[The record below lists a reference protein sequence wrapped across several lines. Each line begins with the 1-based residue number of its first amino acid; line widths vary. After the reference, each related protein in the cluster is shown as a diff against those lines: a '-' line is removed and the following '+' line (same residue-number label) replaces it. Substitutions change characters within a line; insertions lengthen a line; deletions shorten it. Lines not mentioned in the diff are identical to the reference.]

1 MTLLVRSSLLL
12 GNSRYYYYC
21 CPVLNPCAT
30 AKSHPIKFINFIN
43 TNTSRCVHDDD
54 LDEQRRVGAWE
65 RGGRHHYHCELI
77 LFRFVALFS
86 LNSCKD
92 TLFTLPLSPSDDDC
106 HPILTNHPPP
116 PPSLLL
122 MGNHPPIIYKW
133 WPTRNNTLVPTPL
146 LVGNYIIRIYRQA
159 PCLPRRRRNPIVIK
173 GDLPPCVYST
183 LPLFKRL
190 LHSAKDCYNGGAR

>member
-1 MTLLVRSSLLL
+1 M
-12 GNSRYYYYC
+12 Y
-21 CPVLNPCAT
+21 
-30 AKSHPIKFINFIN
+30 
-43 TNTSRCVHDDD
+43 VHDDD

-65 RGGRHHYHCELI
+65 RGKTSLSLRI
-77 LFRFVALFS
+77 NPFPFRRFVFIKFLQRHVIYLA
-86 LNSCKD
+86 
-92 TLFTLPLSPSDDDC
+92 TLPFRQWLPPYP
-106 HPILTNHPPP
+106 HQTTTHPP

-146 LVGNYIIRIYRQA
+146 LAGNYIIRIYRQA
-159 PCLPRRRRNPIVIK
+159 PCLPRRRNPIVIK

-190 LHSAKDCYNGGAR
+190 LHSAKDCYNRGAR